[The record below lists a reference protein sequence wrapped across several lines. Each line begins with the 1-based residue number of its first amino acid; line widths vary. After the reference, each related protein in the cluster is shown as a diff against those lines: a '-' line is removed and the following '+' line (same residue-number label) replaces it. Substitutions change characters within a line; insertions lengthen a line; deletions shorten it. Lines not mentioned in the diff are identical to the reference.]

1 MFAGYINPRTTRLA
15 TVVPGER
22 ELDLRDRA
30 KFNTRDFDS
39 FEAILQRYLRKQEA
53 RGVTACFAVSG
64 PVARNEVSSK
74 YLPWAINGNEIA
86 RTFGFSSV
94 RLINEHI
101 AAAQGIFELKPEQLF
116 SINVGGENANGNR
129 GLMVVDDRLCEA
141 MMVFDGGRYT
151 TFTTAGGHTG
161 FGPASQLEVE
171 LWQYLYGERDAVEI
185 GDVVSRDG
193 LVRIYEFFL
202 DFNGAVRPDWFKT
215 SDDVPSRIIEEA
227 LSGEDAIAVETI
239 NLFVQVF
246 AGEASNL
253 ALRGVTT
260 GGVYLGGRIVSELM
274 PALDQGRFMQYFVR
288 SGEMEDRLSAMP
300 VQVMMDRKTALY
312 GAARIAA
319 DQDTDFDE

>member
-15 TVVPGER
+15 TVIPGEPDF
-22 ELDLRDRA
+22 DLRDRA

-53 RGVTACFAVSG
+53 RGVNACFAVSG
-64 PVARNEVSSK
+64 PVVHNEVSSK
-74 YLPWAINGNEIA
+74 YLPWAISGDEIA
-86 RTFGFSSV
+86 RKFGFATV
-94 RLINEHI
+94 RLVNEHI

-116 SINVGGENANGNR
+116 SINPGSENPSGNR

-141 MMVFDGGRYT
+141 LMVYDGGRYT

-171 LWQYLYGERDAVEI
+171 LWQYLYAERDVVEI
-185 GDVVSRDG
+185 GDIVSRDG
-193 LVRIYEFFL
+193 LVRIYDFFL
-202 DFNGAVRPDWFKT
+202 DYNGAVRPDWFKT
-215 SDDVPSRIIEEA
+215 SEDVPALIIENA
-227 LSGEDAIAVETI
+227 LSGEDAIAVETV

-260 GGVYLGGRIVSELM
+260 GGMYLGGRIVSELM
-274 PALDQGRFMQYFVR
+274 PALDQGRFLQFFIR
-288 SGEMEDRLSAMP
+288 SGDMEDRLSAMP
-300 VQVMMDRKTALY
+300 VQVLMDRKTALY
-312 GAARIAA
+312 GAARLAA
-319 DQDTDFDE
+319 EQEADFDE